1 MFEIGVI
8 STFEVFLLQRL
19 SKSSLLYLLKQKIRE
34 SLAKTREAWCIAIY
48 DSANLSYQMLY

>member
-34 SLAKTREAWCIAIY
+34 SLAKTREA
-48 DSANLSYQMLY
+48 